1 MNPDALRRQM
11 RSLSRGEKIEG
22 ARIERQTVRRVLE
35 FAASYHRKLLLFFAA
50 VVAASCVSVVYP
62 LIYREIINEGVLG
75 GNTELVIRLALALGF
90 LAVLEAALSLVQRFL
105 SARIGEGLIF
115 DMRTKVFSHIQKMPL
130 AFFTRTQTGSLV
142 TRLNNDVL
150 GAQEAFTSVLS
161 NVVGNIISVVLTV
174 FAMLYLS
181 WQLTVLSLI
190 ILPVFVFPARWFGK
204 KIAEI
209 TREGFELN
217 AEMNNTMIER
227 FNVAGAM
234 LTKLFGNRR
243 LEDKAFSEKAGR
255 VRDIGVTQAMYGR
268 IFVVSLTLT
277 ASLATAL
284 IYGFGGVLAV
294 EGALSVGTLVALTAY
309 LARLYGPLTS
319 LSNIHVE
326 ILTAL
331 VSFERVFEV
340 LDIVPM
346 VRDKKKASAVRPG
359 RSRIEF
365 RNVEFSYPRAE
376 DVSVASLESVAVLEK
391 TASGKILKNVS
402 FQVRPGEMVA
412 LVGHSGAGKTT
423 ILSLVARLY
432 DATFGAVLVNGKNVK
447 DVTLESLTERIG
459 MVTQDPHMFHD
470 TIRNNLLYAKPDAS
484 EEELYEA
491 MENAYIADLVSSL
504 PKGLDTMVGERG
516 YRLSGGEKQRL
527 AIARLLLKSPDIV
540 LLDEATSHL
549 DSQSEAFI
557 QEAFKKALAG
567 RTSLVIAHRL
577 STVRNADKILVL
589 EKGKI
594 VEAGKHSELLAKKGA
609 YARLYKTQFAHV
621 REKLNVK

>member
-1 MNPDALRRQM
+1 MNPDADLRRRM
-11 RSLSRGEKIEG
+11 RTLSRRNGMEDAKV
-22 ARIERQTVRRVLE
+22 ARGTLKRILY
-35 FAASYHRKLLLFFAA
+35 FAAPFHRQLVIFFAL
-50 VVAASCVSVVYP
+50 VVLTSVIGVLYP
-62 LIYREIINEGVLG
+62 LIFREIINNGILG
-75 GNTELVIRLALALGF
+75 ENTDLIVRLAFLLGF
-90 LAVLEAALSLVQRFL
+90 LAVFEAGLSLVQRLF
-105 SARIGEGLIF
+105 SSKIGEGLIF
-115 DMRTKVFSHIQKMPL
+115 SMRTKVFAHIQKMPV
-130 AFFTRTQTGSLV
+130 AFFTRAQTGSLV
-142 TRLNNDVL
+142 TRLNNDIL

-161 NVVGNIISVVLTV
+161 NVVGNLISVGLTIV
-174 FAMLYLS
+174 AMLYLS
-181 WQLTVLSLI
+181 WQLTLISLV

-209 TREGFELN
+209 TREGFDLN
-217 AEMNNTMIER
+217 AEMNNMMIER

-243 LEDKAFSEKAGR
+243 LEDKSFSAKAGR

-294 EGALSVGTLVALTAY
+294 EGALTVGTLIALTAY
-309 LARLYGPLTS
+309 LSRLYGPLTS

-326 ILTAL
+326 VLTAL

-340 LDIVPM
+340 LDLAPM
-346 VRDKKKASAVRPG
+346 IREKKNAVILKPGKATL
-359 RSRIEF
+359 EF
-365 RNVEFSYPRAE
+365 KGVDFSYPTADE
-376 DVSVASLESVAVLEK
+376 VSLASLESVATLEK
-391 TASGKILKNVS
+391 IKSGKILNNVS
-402 FQVRPGEMVA
+402 FRVGAGEMVA

-432 DATFGAVLVNGKNVK
+432 DARDGAVLVNGKNVK
-447 DVTLESLTERIG
+447 DVTLESLGARIG
-459 MVTQDPHMFHD
+459 MVTQDSHMFHD
-470 TIRNNLLYAKPDAS
+470 TIKNNLLYAKPGAT
-484 EEELYEA
+484 EKEMLKA
-491 MENAYIADLVSSL
+491 MENAHLTKLISSL
-504 PKGLDTMVGERG
+504 PQGLQTMVGERG

-527 AIARLLLKSPDIV
+527 AIARVLLKSPDIV

-549 DSQSEAFI
+549 DSQSEAYI

-589 EKGKI
+589 DKGRI
-594 VEAGKHSELLAKKGA
+594 VESGKHSELLRQNGV
-609 YARLYKTQFAHV
+609 YAGLYKTQFANA
-621 REKLNVK
+621 K